1 MKKPGD
7 APVPCELRV
16 LYACACRSSE
26 TRTQAAYRDHAIQHH
41 VAHAHCRVSAL
52 HRGLRERV
60 AKQCSQLLRVHG
72 TGHAG
77 VSDGGAMEAQQCRQ
91 VLPQHAWQLYCMA
104 IHGKL
109 TDAGRCCG
117 SEKDEVAGPVMG
129 VPSSASGLR
138 AGEALRAF
146 CSCVAADVSSAKGVP
161 DSLREGVAR
170 CARCCPGTLMLR
182 YSAATA
188 SAPAGTIGLHNAFNA
203 SKHEELAAEAPTLWP
218 GYNCVL
224 QCERHECFLLCGCTI
239 QELLDSLPFQAC
251 RLNAMQPH
259 AFCIP
264 EGSHKTTVQR

>member
-1 MKKPGD
+1 MKKSGD
-7 APVPCELRV
+7 APVPCELWV
-16 LYACACRSSE
+16 LYACACRSSA

-52 HRGLRERV
+52 HRSLHERV
-60 AKQCSQLLRVHG
+60 ARQCRQLLRVHG
-72 TGHAG
+72 IGHAG

-104 IHGKL
+104 IHRKL
-109 TDAGRCCG
+109 TDAGRGCG

-129 VPSSASGLR
+129 VPSSGLR

-161 DSLREGVAR
+161 DSLRAGVAR
-170 CARCCPGTLMLR
+170 CACCCPGTLMLR

-188 SAPAGTIGLHNAFNA
+188 SAPAGTIGLHNALNV
-203 SKHEELAAEAPTLWP
+203 SKRKELAAEAPTLWP
-218 GYNCVL
+218 GCNCVL

-239 QELLDSLPFQAC
+239 QELLGSPPFQA
-251 RLNAMQPH
+251 RRRHAMQPH
-259 AFCIP
+259 ASCIP
-264 EGSHKTTVQR
+264 EGSLKTSVQR